1 MWSTV
6 AMSSGV
12 LPTAR
17 SLSTNGCNDTMTDPD
32 ALLGTTIWDAART
45 LLDPGTAIVSFA
57 ALLVLALLTPWIW
70 RLASAAYQRSR
81 RNPGAMRGTRA
92 TRARPGRE
100 INIPDH
106 DNGSRCPL
114 EGPSALFIPDSWFEV
129 GPEGKM

>member
-1 MWSTV
+1 M
-6 AMSSGV
+6 
-12 LPTAR
+12 AR
-17 SLSTNGCNDTMTDPD
+17 SLSTRDCNDTVANPD
-32 ALLGTTIWDAART
+32 APLGTTIWDAART